1 MMPATGD
8 RTDELIET
16 IRTRLYTAVVSDVL
30 DRHGYLEQA
39 MDARIRP
46 IEPGMRVIGRAHTV
60 LSADVY
66 QRPANP
72 YENEIAAIDAVTPG
86 SCVVASTNQS
96 TRTCYWG
103 ELLSTAT
110 RARGGTGC
118 IIDGY
123 TRDARPIIEMGFP
136 VFSTGFKPVDSSSR
150 STVVDFDVPIE
161 CGGVKVRPGD
171 VVFGDID
178 GIVVIPIEILPEVV
192 DEAAEKVES
201 ENLTRD
207 MLRQGHLLRE
217 VYDKYGVL

>member
-1 MMPATGD
+1 MPATGN
-8 RTDELIET
+8 RTDELIEI
-16 IRTRLYTAVVSDVL
+16 IRTKLYTAVVSDVL

-46 IEPGMRVIGRAHTV
+46 IEPGRRVVGRAHTV

-66 QRPANP
+66 ERRKNP
-72 YENEIAAIDAVTPG
+72 YETEIAAIDAVTPG

-123 TRDARPIIEMGFP
+123 TRDSQPIIEMGFP
-136 VFSTGFKPVDSSSR
+136 VFSTGFKPVDSSNR
-150 STVVDFDVPIE
+150 STVVDFNCPIE

-171 VVFGDID
+171 VVFGDFD
-178 GIVVIPIEILPEVV
+178 GIVVIPVEILPEVV
-192 DEAAEKVES
+192 EEAAEKVES
-201 ENLTRD
+201 ENATRD
-207 MLRQGHLLRE
+207 MLREGHLLRE

>member
-1 MMPATGD
+1 MS
-8 RTDELIET
+8 RTSSQNDELIEI

-30 DRHGYLEQA
+30 DRHGYLAQA

-46 IEPGMRVIGRAHTV
+46 IERGMRVVGRAHTV

-66 QRPANP
+66 QRPEKP
-72 YENEIAAIDAVTPG
+72 YEREIAAIDAVTPG

-123 TRDARPIIEMGFP
+123 TRDSMAIIEMEFP
-136 VFSTGFKPVDSSSR
+136 VFSTGFKPVDSSNR
-150 STVVDFDVPIE
+150 STVIDFGCPIE
-161 CGGVKVRPGD
+161 CGGVKVRAGD
-171 VVFGDID
+171 VVFGDFD
-178 GIVVIPIEILPEVV
+178 GIVVIPIEILAEVV
-192 DEAAEKVES
+192 QEAAEKVES
-201 ENLTRD
+201 ENATRD
-207 MLRQGHLLRE
+207 MLLEGHLLRE

>member
-1 MMPATGD
+1 MTAAGV
-8 RTDELIET
+8 RTDELLEIV
-16 IRTRLYTAVVSDVL
+16 RAKLYTAVVSDVL

-46 IEPGMRVIGRAHTV
+46 IDPGMRVVGRAHTV
-60 LSADVY
+60 LSVDIY
-66 QRPANP
+66 EHPENP
-72 YENEIAAIDAVTPG
+72 YASEIAAIDAVTPG

-110 RARGGTGC
+110 RARGGVGTV
-118 IIDGY
+118 IDGY
-123 TRDARPIIEMGFP
+123 TRDSLKIIEMGFP

-150 STVVDFDVPIE
+150 SVVVDFDCPIE

-171 VVFGDID
+171 VVFGDFD
-178 GIVVIPIEILPEVV
+178 GIVVIPIEILANVV
-192 DEAAEKVES
+192 QEAAEKVES
-201 ENLTRD
+201 ENMTRD
-207 MLRQGHLLRE
+207 MLQQGHLLRD

>member
-1 MMPATGD
+1 MTATGVQ
-8 RTDELIET
+8 TDELIEI
-16 IRTRLYTAVVSDVL
+16 IRAKLYTAVVSDVL

-46 IEPGMRVIGRAHTV
+46 IDPGMRVVGRAHTV

-66 QRPANP
+66 QRPDNP
-72 YENEIAAIDAVTPG
+72 YAMEIAAIDAVTPG

-110 RARGGTGC
+110 RARGGAGT

-123 TRDARPIIEMGFP
+123 TRDALAIIEMGFP

-150 STVVDFDVPIE
+150 SVVVDFGCPIE

-171 VVFGDID
+171 VIFGDFD
-178 GIVVIPIEILPEVV
+178 GIVVIPIEILPDVV
-192 DEAAEKVES
+192 QDAAEKVES
-201 ENLTRD
+201 ENKTRD

>member
-1 MMPATGD
+1 MPPTASQTN
-8 RTDELIET
+8 ELIEI
-16 IRTRLYTAVVSDVL
+16 IRTKLYTPVVSDVL
-30 DRHGYLEQA
+30 DRHGYLDQA

-46 IEPGMRVIGRAHTV
+46 IEAGMRVIGRAHTV

-66 QRPANP
+66 QRPSNP
-72 YENEIAAIDAVTPG
+72 YESEIAAIDAVTPG
-86 SCVVASTNQS
+86 SCVVASTNLS

-123 TRDARPIIEMGFP
+123 TRDSLAIIEMGFP
-136 VFSTGFKPVDSSSR
+136 VFSTGFKPVDSSTR
-150 STVVDFDVPIE
+150 STVVDFNCPIE
-161 CGGVKVRPGD
+161 CGGVLVRPGD
-171 VVFGDID
+171 VIFGDFD

-192 DEAAEKVES
+192 HEAAEKVAS
-201 ENLTRD
+201 ENATRD
-207 MLRQGHLLRE
+207 MLQQGHLLRE

>member
-1 MMPATGD
+1 MPATGD
-8 RTDELIET
+8 PTDELIEI

-46 IEPGMRVIGRAHTV
+46 IERGMRVVGRAHTV
-60 LSADVY
+60 LSADIY
-66 QRPANP
+66 QRPDNP

-110 RARGGTGC
+110 RARGGIGC

-123 TRDARPIIEMGFP
+123 TRDSQAIVEMGFP

-150 STVVDFDVPIE
+150 SMVVDFGCPIE
-161 CGGVKVRPGD
+161 CGGVTVRPGD
-171 VVFGDID
+171 VVFGDFD
-178 GIVVIPIEILPEVV
+178 GLVVIPIEVLPEVV
-192 DEAAEKVES
+192 NGAAEKVQS
-201 ENLTRD
+201 ENLTRE
-207 MLRQGHLLRE
+207 MLQQGHLLRE

>member
-1 MMPATGD
+1 MTSTGD
-8 RTDELIET
+8 RIDELLAT
-16 IRTRLYTAVVSDVL
+16 IRTKLYTAVVSDVL
-30 DRHGYLEQA
+30 DRHGWLEQA

-46 IEPGMRVIGRAHTV
+46 IERGMRVVGRAHTV

-66 QRPANP
+66 QRPDNP
-72 YENEIAAIDAVTPG
+72 YEHEIAAIDAVMPG

-123 TRDARPIIEMGFP
+123 TRDALKIMEMGFP

-150 STVVDFDVPIE
+150 SVVVDFGCPIE

-171 VVFGDID
+171 VVFGDFD
-178 GIVVIPIEILPEVV
+178 GIVVIPIELLADVV
-192 DEAAEKVES
+192 HEAAEKVES
-201 ENLTRD
+201 ENATRD
-207 MLRQGHLLRE
+207 MLQQGHLLRE

>member
-1 MMPATGD
+1 MPSTAD
-8 RTDELIET
+8 RSNELLET
-16 IRTRLYTAVVSDVL
+16 IRTKLYTAVVSDVL

-46 IEPGMRVIGRAHTV
+46 IAPGMRVVGRAHTT

-66 QRPANP
+66 QRSKHP
-72 YENEIAAIDAVTPG
+72 YEKEIAAIDAVTPG

-123 TRDARPIIEMGFP
+123 TRDSQAIIEMDFP
-136 VFSTGFKPVDSSSR
+136 VFSTGFKPVDSSYR
-150 STVVDFDVPIE
+150 SAVVDFDCPIE
-161 CGGVKVRPGD
+161 CGGVRVNPGD
-171 VVFGDID
+171 IVFGDFD
-178 GIVVIPIEILPEVV
+178 GIIVIPIDILPDVV
-192 DEAAEKVES
+192 TEAAEKVES

-207 MLRQGHLLRE
+207 MLREGHLLRE

>member
-1 MMPATGD
+1 MPATGD

-16 IRTRLYTAVVSDVL
+16 IRTKLYTAVVSDVL

-178 GIVVIPIEILPEVV
+178 GIVVIPIEILPDVV

>member
-1 MMPATGD
+1 MPVSAD
-8 RTDELIET
+8 ETDALLDLI
-16 IRTRLYTAVVSDVL
+16 RSKLYTGVDSDVL

-46 IEPGMRVIGRAHTV
+46 IERGMRVVGRAHTV
-60 LSADVY
+60 LSADIY
-66 QRPANP
+66 QRPDNP
-72 YENEIAAIDAVTPG
+72 YANEIAAIDAVTPG

-123 TRDARPIIEMGFP
+123 TRDSMAIIEMGFP
-136 VFSTGFKPVDSSSR
+136 VFSTGFKPVDSSTR
-150 STVVDFDVPIE
+150 STVVDFNVPIE

-171 VVFGDID
+171 VVFGDFD
-178 GIVVIPIEILPEVV
+178 GLVVIPIELLPEVV
-192 DEAAEKVES
+192 QEAAEKVES
-201 ENLTRD
+201 ENATRD
-207 MLRQGHLLRE
+207 MLQQGHLLRE

>member
-1 MMPATGD
+1 MPVSAD
-8 RTDELIET
+8 QINELIET
-16 IRTRLYTAVVSDVL
+16 IRTKLYTAVVSDVL

-46 IEPGMRVIGRAHTV
+46 IDPGMRVIGRAHTV

-72 YENEIAAIDAVTPG
+72 YESEIAAIDAVTPG

-123 TRDARPIIEMGFP
+123 TRDSLKIIEMGFP
-136 VFSTGFKPVDSSSR
+136 VFSTGFKPVDSSTR
-150 STVVDFDVPIE
+150 STVVDFDCPIE

-171 VVFGDID
+171 VIFGDFD
-178 GIVVIPIEILPEVV
+178 GIVVIPIEILSDVV
-192 DEAAEKVES
+192 NEAAEKVES
-201 ENLTRD
+201 ENATRD
-207 MLRQGHLLRE
+207 MLQQGHLLRD

>member
-1 MMPATGD
+1 MSSTADQTNA
-8 RTDELIET
+8 LIEI
-16 IRTRLYTAVVSDVL
+16 IRTKLYTAVVSDVL

-46 IEPGMRVIGRAHTV
+46 IEPGMRAIGRAHTV

-66 QRPANP
+66 QRPDNP
-72 YENEIAAIDAVTPG
+72 YESEIAAIDAITPG

-123 TRDARPIIEMGFP
+123 TRDSLKIIEMDFP

-150 STVVDFDVPIE
+150 STVVDFNCPIE

-171 VVFGDID
+171 VVFGDFD

-192 DEAAEKVES
+192 HEASEKVES
-201 ENLTRD
+201 ENATRD
-207 MLRQGHLLRE
+207 MLQQGHLLRE

>member
-1 MMPATGD
+1 MPATGN
-8 RTDELIET
+8 RTDELIEI
-16 IRTRLYTAVVSDVL
+16 IRTKLYTAVVSDVL

-46 IEPGMRVIGRAHTV
+46 IEPGMRVVGRAHTV

-123 TRDARPIIEMGFP
+123 TRDSRDIIEMGFP

-150 STVVDFDVPIE
+150 STVVDFNVPIE

-178 GIVVIPIEILPEVV
+178 GIVVIPIEILPDVV

-207 MLRQGHLLRE
+207 MLQRGHLLRE

>member
-1 MMPATGD
+1 MPATGD
-8 RTDELIET
+8 HTDELIEI

-46 IEPGMRVIGRAHTV
+46 IERGMRVVGRAHTV
-60 LSADVY
+60 LSADIY
-66 QRPANP
+66 QRPDNP

-110 RARGGTGC
+110 RARGGIGC

-123 TRDARPIIEMGFP
+123 TRDSQAIVEMGFP

-150 STVVDFDVPIE
+150 SMVVDFGCPIE
-161 CGGVKVRPGD
+161 CGGVTVRPGD
-171 VVFGDID
+171 VVFGDFD
-178 GIVVIPIEILPEVV
+178 GLVVIPIEVLPEVV
-192 DEAAEKVES
+192 NGAAEKVQS
-201 ENLTRD
+201 ENLTRE
-207 MLRQGHLLRE
+207 MLQQGHLLRE

>member
-1 MMPATGD
+1 M
-8 RTDELIET
+8 
-16 IRTRLYTAVVSDVL
+16 
-30 DRHGYLEQA
+30 
-39 MDARIRP
+39 
-46 IEPGMRVIGRAHTV
+46 

-66 QRPANP
+66 QRPGNP
-72 YENEIAAIDAVTPG
+72 YEHEIAAIDAVTPG

-123 TRDARPIIEMGFP
+123 TRDSRAIIDMGFP

-150 STVVDFDVPIE
+150 STVVDFNVPIE

-171 VVFGDID
+171 VVFGDFD

-192 DEAAEKVES
+192 EEAAEKVES
-201 ENLTRD
+201 ENATRD
-207 MLRQGHLLRE
+207 MLQQGHLLRE

>member
-1 MMPATGD
+1 MMPATGN
-8 RTDELIET
+8 RTDELIEI
-16 IRTRLYTAVVSDVL
+16 IRTKLYTAVVSDVL

-46 IEPGMRVIGRAHTV
+46 IEPGMRVVGRAHTV

-66 QRPANP
+66 ERRKNP
-72 YENEIAAIDAVTPG
+72 YETEIAAIDAVTPG

-123 TRDARPIIEMGFP
+123 TRDSQPIIEMGFP
-136 VFSTGFKPVDSSSR
+136 VFSTGFNPVDSSNR
-150 STVVDFDVPIE
+150 STVVDFNCPIE

-171 VVFGDID
+171 VVFGDFD
-178 GIVVIPIEILPEVV
+178 GIVVIPVEILPEVV

-201 ENLTRD
+201 ENATRD
-207 MLRQGHLLRE
+207 MLREGHLLRE